1 MNNPEQSTNDT
12 NTNEAWQMEPD
23 QQPEK
28 VTDMDA
34 DQIDEEPPV
43 EAASVKKDE
52 REYTLPDGSYFR
64 GTPEEFREAMQ
75 DYRDRIGAA

>member
-1 MNNPEQSTNDT
+1 MESNQQS
-12 NTNEAWQMEPD
+12 
-23 QQPEK
+23 EK
-28 VTDMDA
+28 VTDIDA
-34 DQIDEEPPV
+34 SQIGDEPTA